1 MITDEDR
8 GDYRAVWWLGGDAF
22 LQRASDSFPTFS
34 MISSWN
40 DTNELGSR
48 HISGSSVAM
57 GEGLIPLW
65 RDLYNSELIMV
76 TLRWGC
82 IHVHLVKVRVRS
94 SCFKTGSIS
103 PQRSV
108 CLWTQQL
115 NSEAGQNKWV
125 KVAKKM
131 WSRLRSNPGA
141 VHFWLWKSVQE
152 AIFYWS
158 VVKIIWLSWQHFN
171 AGIFPVQ
178 WKVCGS
184 DVTVKTQNH
193 HKAPRF
199 LPVSTGQS
207 LFTGPTCRP
216 AKLHV

>member
-1 MITDEDR
+1 MEEAERITCHVFTVWRRSLWLHGAVCDCRCVKRPTWQCDVRCMITDEDR

-22 LQRASDSFPTFS
+22 LQQASDSFPTFS

-82 IHVHLVKVRVRS
+82 IHVHLVRVRVRS
-94 SCFKTGSIS
+94 SCFKTGSVF

-108 CLWTQQL
+108 CLWTQQF

-158 VVKIIWLSWQHFN
+158 VVKI
-171 AGIFPVQ
+171 V
-178 WKVCGS
+178 
-184 DVTVKTQNH
+184 
-193 HKAPRF
+193 
-199 LPVSTGQS
+199 
-207 LFTGPTCRP
+207 
-216 AKLHV
+216 